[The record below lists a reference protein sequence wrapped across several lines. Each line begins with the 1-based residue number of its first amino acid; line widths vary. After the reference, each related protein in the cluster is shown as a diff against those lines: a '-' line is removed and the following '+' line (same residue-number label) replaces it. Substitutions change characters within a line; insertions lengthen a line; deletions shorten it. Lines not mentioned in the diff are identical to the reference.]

1 LVNLFNHSGLGCRV
15 GTPGRA
21 REDGAGQGQ
30 GSKRAMVAAAA
41 TVLAELRRA
50 GPTGGQ
56 PQFEGVATFMD
67 KL

>member
-1 LVNLFNHSGLGCRV
+1 
-15 GTPGRA
+15 
-21 REDGAGQGQ
+21 
-30 GSKRAMVAAAA
+30 MVAAAA